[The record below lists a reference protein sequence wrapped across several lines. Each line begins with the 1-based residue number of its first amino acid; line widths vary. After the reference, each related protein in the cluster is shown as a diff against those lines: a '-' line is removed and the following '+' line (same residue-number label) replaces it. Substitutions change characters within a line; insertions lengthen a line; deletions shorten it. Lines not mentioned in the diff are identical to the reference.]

1 MVPMFLPALLGLSG
15 LGKLIQRRRDS
26 ITQRNKIMATR
37 EAKAAEVRARQE
49 ASGRVFGQAMN
60 TSNTP
65 TNSVSSAAT
74 TDPNTAQTPAGAA
87 NGGFMPETV
96 GMSGGNTGAS
106 NPGTAAP
113 SNSGFMP
120 ETVGMSGEAA
130 GGGPITPITPTTA
143 TTPTTPTPP
152 DQSGLGAELGAKATA
167 RRRRRNMAQDALT
180 G

>member
-74 TDPNTAQTPAGAA
+74 TDPNTAQTPAGAT
-87 NGGFMPETV
+87 NG
-96 GMSGGNTGAS
+96 
-106 NPGTAAP
+106 
-113 SNSGFMP
+113 GFMP

-143 TTPTTPTPP
+143 TTPTTPTTPTPP

>member
-74 TDPNTAQTPAGAA
+74 TDPNTAQTPAGAS
-87 NGGFMPETV
+87 NTGFIPETT
-96 GMSGGNTGAS
+96 GAANTGAGGNTGAS
-106 NPGTAAP
+106 NPGTAAL
-113 SNSGFMP
+113 SNSGFIP
-120 ETVGMSGEAA
+120 ETVGMSGDAA
-130 GGGPITPITPTTA
+130 GGGPT
-143 TTPTTPTPP
+143 TPP

>member
-1 MVPMFLPALLGLSG
+1 
-15 LGKLIQRRRDS
+15 
-26 ITQRNKIMATR
+26 
-37 EAKAAEVRARQE
+37 
-49 ASGRVFGQAMN
+49 
-60 TSNTP
+60 
-65 TNSVSSAAT
+65 
-74 TDPNTAQTPAGAA
+74 
-87 NGGFMPETV
+87 MPETV
-96 GMSGGNTGAS
+96 GMSGDNTGAS

>member
-26 ITQRNKIMATR
+26 IAQRNKIMATR

-96 GMSGGNTGAS
+96 GMSG
-106 NPGTAAP
+106 
-113 SNSGFMP
+113 
-120 ETVGMSGEAA
+120 EAA
-130 GGGPITPITPTTA
+130 GGGPITPITPITPTTA
-143 TTPTTPTPP
+143 TTPTTPTTARPP

>member
-96 GMSGGNTGAS
+96 GMSG
-106 NPGTAAP
+106 
-113 SNSGFMP
+113 
-120 ETVGMSGEAA
+120 EAA
-130 GGGPITPITPTTA
+130 GGGPITPTTPTTA
-143 TTPTTPTPP
+143 TPP